1 MNLQQLRAVHEAARH
16 QFNLT
21 LVAEALHTTQ
31 PAISRQIRELEDELG
46 VEIFA
51 RSGKRLTGHTAAGR
65 EIAAIVERLLQEQT
79 NLRTAAADFK
89 SRDAGELVVATTHTQ
104 ARYALPR
111 VVAQFRRK
119 FPQVKLAFHQAEPQ
133 RIVDAVRNGD
143 ADIGIATESLAR
155 ATDLLSFPCYTW
167 NHVVVAPPDH
177 PLARVKR
184 PTLNDLA
191 QYPIVTYEVI
201 FTGRPHIDDA
211 FARAGVTPDI
221 VLTAL
226 DSDVIKTYV
235 REGLGIG
242 IIAAMAYDTRTD
254 SDLCSIDVS
263 HLFASNVTR
272 LAIRRG
278 VALRS
283 FCYDFI
289 ELFAPTL
296 TRATIMQALRA
307 GDDGAAGAARE
318 YSI

>member
-1 MNLQQLRAVHEAARH
+1 MNLQQLKAVHETARH

-21 LVAEALHTTQ
+21 LVAAALHTTQ

-46 VEIFA
+46 IEIFA

-65 EIAAIVERLLQEQT
+65 GIAPIVERLLQEQA
-79 NLRTAAADFK
+79 NLRTTAADFK
-89 SRDAGELVVATTHTQ
+89 QRDEGELVVATTHTQ

-111 VVAQFRRK
+111 VVAQVRTK
-119 FPQVKLAFHQAEPQ
+119 FPRVKLAFHQAEPQ
-133 RIVDAVRNGD
+133 RIVDTVRSGE
-143 ADIGIATESLAR
+143 ADLGIATESLAR

-167 NHVVVAPPDH
+167 SHVVVTPADH
-177 PLARVKR
+177 PLSRVPR
-184 PTLNDLA
+184 PTLEDVA
-191 QYPIVTYEVI
+191 SYPIVTYEVI
-201 FTGRPHIDDA
+201 FTGRPHIDEA
-211 FARAGVTPDI
+211 FARAGITPDI

-242 IIAAMAYDTRTD
+242 IIAAMAFDERMD
-254 SDLCSIDVS
+254 SDLRALDAS

-278 VALRS
+278 VELRS
-283 FCYDFI
+283 YCYDFI

-296 TRATIMQALRA
+296 TRATIERALSSTPEA
-307 GDDGAAGAARE
+307 GARE

>member
-1 MNLQQLRAVHEAARH
+1 MNLQQLRAVRETSQRR
-16 QFNLT
+16 FNLT
-21 LVAEALHTTQ
+21 LVAAALHTSQ
-31 PAISRQIRELEDELG
+31 PAISRQIRELEQELG
-46 VEIFA
+46 VELFT
-51 RSGKRLTGHTAAGR
+51 RQGKRLTGHTAAGR
-65 EIAAIVERLLQEQT
+65 EIFPIVERLLQEQA
-79 NLRTAAADFK
+79 NLRTAVADFK
-89 SRDAGELVVATTHTQ
+89 QRDAGELVVATTHTQ

-111 VVAQFRRK
+111 VVAQFRKK
-119 FPQVKLAFHQAEPQ
+119 FPQVKLAFHQADPQ

-177 PLARVKR
+177 PLARVSR
-184 PTLNDLA
+184 LTLRDIA
-191 QYPIVTYEVI
+191 RYPIVTYEVI
-201 FTGRPHIDDA
+201 FTGRPHIDEA
-211 FARAGVTPDI
+211 FARANVKPDI

-242 IIAAMAYDTRTD
+242 IIAGMAFDERTD
-254 SDLCSIDVS
+254 SDLRALDAS

-278 VALRS
+278 VELRS
-283 FCYDFI
+283 YVYDFI
-289 ELFAPTL
+289 ELFASTL
-296 TRATIMQALRA
+296 TRATIAQALRA
-307 GDDGAAGAARE
+307 DTAGASRE

>member
-1 MNLQQLRAVHEAARH
+1 MNLQQLRAVRETAH
-16 QFNLT
+16 QNFNLT
-21 LVAEALHTTQ
+21 LVAGVLHTTQ
-31 PAISRQIRELEDELG
+31 PAISRQIRELEQELG
-46 VEIFA
+46 VEIFT
-51 RSGKRLTGHTAAGR
+51 RRGKRLTGHTAAGR
-65 EIAAIVERLLQEQT
+65 EIAAIVERLLQEQA
-79 NLRTAAADFK
+79 NLRTAAADFR

-111 VVAQFRRK
+111 VVAQFRKK

-133 RIVDAVRNGD
+133 RIVDAVRSGE

-167 NHVVVAPPDH
+167 NHVVVVPAAH
-177 PLARVKR
+177 PLAVTGRL
-184 PTLNDLA
+184 TLEDLA
-191 QYPIVTYEVI
+191 RYPIVTYEVI
-201 FTGRPHIDDA
+201 FTGRPHIDEA
-211 FARAGVTPDI
+211 FARAGVQPDI

-242 IIAAMAYDTRTD
+242 IIAAMAFDERTD
-254 SDLCSIDVS
+254 SDLRALDAA

-278 VALRS
+278 VELRS
-283 FCYDFI
+283 YVYDFI

-296 TRATIMQALRA
+296 TRATITQALHA
-307 GDDGAAGAARE
+307 SASDLARE

>member
-1 MNLQQLRAVHEAARH
+1 MNLQQLRAMRETSH
-16 QFNLT
+16 QHFNLT

-31 PAISRQIRELEDELG
+31 PAISRQIRELEQELG
-46 VEIFA
+46 VELFT
-51 RSGKRLTGHTAAGR
+51 RRGKRLTGHTAAGA
-65 EIAAIVERLLQEQT
+65 EILPIVERLLQEQA
-79 NLRTAAADFK
+79 NLRTTAADFK
-89 SRDAGELVVATTHTQ
+89 SRDQGELVVATTHTQ

-133 RIVDAVRNGD
+133 RIVDAVRSGE

-167 NHVVVAPPDH
+167 NHVVVVPKGH
-177 PLARVKR
+177 PLSRAAR
-184 PTLNDLA
+184 PTLADVA
-191 QYPIVTYEVI
+191 SHPIVTYEVI
-201 FTGRPHIDDA
+201 FTGRPHIDEA
-211 FARAGVTPDI
+211 FARAGIEPDI

-242 IIAAMAYDTRTD
+242 IIAAMAFDARAD
-254 SDLCSIDVS
+254 SDLVAIDAA

-278 VALRS
+278 VELRS
-283 FCYDFI
+283 YVYDFI

-296 TRATIMQALRA
+296 TKGTVQRALAS
-307 GDDGAAGAARE
+307 GKESEARE

>member
-1 MNLQQLRAVHEAARH
+1 MNFQQLRAAHEAAR
-16 QFNLT
+16 QNFNLT
-21 LVAEALHTTQ
+21 VVAQVLYTTQ

-46 VEIFA
+46 VVLFT
-51 RSGKRLTGHTAAGR
+51 RRGKRLTGHTAAGR
-65 EIAAIVERLLQEQT
+65 DIAPVIERLLREQS

-89 SRDAGELVVATTHTQ
+89 QRDEGELVVATTHTQ
-104 ARYALPR
+104 ARYALPS

-119 FPQVKLAFHQAEPQ
+119 FPRVKLAFHQAEPQ
-133 RIVDAVRNGD
+133 RIVDAVRSGE

-167 NHVVVAPPDH
+167 NHVIVTPRDH
-177 PLARVKR
+177 PLARAAR
-184 PTLNDLA
+184 PTLADVA
-191 QYPIVTYEVI
+191 ASPIVTYEVI

-211 FARAGVTPDI
+211 FARAGITPDI

-242 IIAAMAYDTRTD
+242 IIAAMAFDERTD
-254 SDLCSIDVS
+254 GDLVKIDAA
-263 HLFASNVTR
+263 HLFASNITR

-278 VALRS
+278 VELRS
-283 FCYDFI
+283 YCYDFI
-289 ELFAPTL
+289 EQFAPTL
-296 TRATIMQALRA
+296 TRATIAQALRA
-307 GDDGAAGAARE
+307 GDPDGTRE

>member
-1 MNLQQLRAVHEAARH
+1 MNLQQLRAVREATHRG
-16 QFNLT
+16 FNLSV
-21 LVAEALHTTQ
+21 VATVLHTTQ
-31 PAISRQIRELEDELG
+31 PAISRQIRELEQELG
-46 VEIFA
+46 VEIFT
-51 RSGKRLTGHTAAGR
+51 RHGKRLTGHTAAGR
-65 EIAAIVERLLQEQT
+65 EIVPIVERLLQEQA

-119 FPQVKLAFHQAEPQ
+119 FPHVKLAFHQAEPQ
-133 RIVDAVRNGD
+133 RIVDAVRSGE

-167 NHVVVAPPDH
+167 NHVVVVPADH
-177 PLARVKR
+177 ALVNVRQPTLRELARF
-184 PTLNDLA
+184 
-191 QYPIVTYEVI
+191 PIVTYEVI
-201 FTGRPHIDDA
+201 FTGRPHIDEA
-211 FARAGVTPDI
+211 FARAQIQPDI

-242 IIAAMAYDTRTD
+242 IIAAMAFDQRTD
-254 SDLCSIDVS
+254 SDLVALDAA

-278 VALRS
+278 VELRS
-283 FCYDFI
+283 YVYDFI

-296 TRATIMQALRA
+296 TRGTIQRALQSVTDEA
-307 GDDGAAGAARE
+307 PRE

>member
-1 MNLQQLRAVHEAARH
+1 MNLQQLRAVRETSH
-16 QFNLT
+16 QSFNLT
-21 LVAEALHTTQ
+21 EVAEALHTTQ
-31 PAISRQIRELEDELG
+31 PAISRQIRELEQELG
-46 VEIFA
+46 VELFT
-51 RSGKRLTGHTAAGR
+51 RRGKRLTGHTAAGR
-65 EIAAIVERLLQEQT
+65 EIVPIVERLLQEQA
-79 NLRTAAADFK
+79 NLRTAAADFRQ
-89 SRDAGELVVATTHTQ
+89 RDAGELVVATTHTQ

-119 FPQVKLAFHQAEPQ
+119 FPQVKLAFHQSEPQ
-133 RIVDAVRNGD
+133 RIVDAVRSGE

-167 NHVVVAPPDH
+167 NHVVVTPPDH
-177 PLARVKR
+177 PLAAIKR
-184 PTLNDLA
+184 PTLEDIA
-191 QYPIVTYEVI
+191 RYPIVTYEVI
-201 FTGRPHIDDA
+201 FTGRPHIDEA
-211 FARAGVTPDI
+211 FARAGVQPDI

-242 IIAAMAYDTRTD
+242 IIAAMAFDQRTD
-254 SDLCSIDVS
+254 SDLRSIDAA

-278 VALRS
+278 VELRS
-283 FCYDFI
+283 YVYDFI

-296 TRATIMQALRA
+296 TRTTIAQALRVGTSRTA
-307 GDDGAAGAARE
+307 VSRE

>member
-1 MNLQQLRAVHEAARH
+1 MNLQQLRAVREASH
-16 QFNLT
+16 QGFNLSV
-21 LVAEALHTTQ
+21 VAEVLHTTQ

-46 VEIFA
+46 VELFT
-51 RSGKRLTGHTAAGR
+51 RRGKRLTGHTTAG
-65 EIAAIVERLLQEQT
+65 AQIVPIIERLLQEQA

-89 SRDAGELVVATTHTQ
+89 DRDAGELVVATTHTQ

-111 VVAQFRRK
+111 VVAQFRRR
-119 FPQVKLAFHQAEPQ
+119 FPHVKLAFHQSEPQ
-133 RIVDAVRNGD
+133 RIVEAVRSGE

-155 ATDLLSFPCYTW
+155 ATDLLSFPCYSW

-177 PLARVKR
+177 PLAGVRR
-184 PTLNDLA
+184 PTLAELA
-191 QYPIVTYEVI
+191 RYPIVTYEVI
-201 FTGRPHIDDA
+201 FTGRPHIDEA
-211 FARAGVTPDI
+211 FARAEIKPEI

-242 IIAAMAYDTRTD
+242 IIAAMAFDARTD
-254 SDLCSIDVS
+254 SDLIAIDAA

-278 VALRS
+278 VALRAYI
-283 FCYDFI
+283 YDFI

-296 TRATIMQALRA
+296 TRATIAQALRVE
-307 GDDGAAGAARE
+307 AAGIPAA

>member
-1 MNLQQLRAVHEAARH
+1 MNLQQLRAVRETSH
-16 QFNLT
+16 QRFNLT
-21 LVAEALHTTQ
+21 VVAAVLHTTQ
-31 PAISRQIRELEDELG
+31 PAISRQIRELEQELG
-46 VEIFA
+46 VELFA
-51 RSGKRLTGHTAAGR
+51 RRGKRLTGHTAAGR
-65 EIAAIVERLLQEQT
+65 EIVPIVERLLQEQA

-111 VVAQFRRK
+111 VVAQFRKK
-119 FPQVKLAFHQAEPQ
+119 FPQVKLAFHQSEPQ
-133 RIVDAVRNGD
+133 RIVDAVRSGE

-167 NHVVVAPPDH
+167 NHVVVVPAGH
-177 PLARVKR
+177 PLAATTR
-184 PTLNDLA
+184 PTLQDLA
-191 QYPIVTYEVI
+191 RYPIVTYEVI
-201 FTGRPHIDDA
+201 FTGRPHIDEA
-211 FARAGVTPDI
+211 FARAHVQPDI

-242 IIAAMAYDTRTD
+242 IIAAMAFDARTD
-254 SDLCSIDVS
+254 NDLVALDAA

-278 VALRS
+278 VELRS
-283 FCYDFI
+283 YCYDFI

-296 TRATIMQALRA
+296 TRATISQALRVGA
-307 GDDGAAGAARE
+307 GSADEGSRE

>member
-1 MNLQQLRAVHEAARH
+1 MNLQQLRAVSETARR

-21 LVAEALHTTQ
+21 QVAEALHTTQ

-46 VEIFA
+46 VELFV
-51 RSGKRLTGHTAAGR
+51 RSGKRLTGHTAAGV
-65 EIAAIVERLLQEQT
+65 EITAIAERLLQEQA
-79 NLRTAAADFK
+79 NLRRAAADFK
-89 SRDAGELVVATTHTQ
+89 QRDEGELVVATTHTQ

-111 VVAQFRRK
+111 VVAQFRRR
-119 FPQVKLAFHQAEPQ
+119 FPRVKLAFHQAEPQ
-133 RIVDAVRNGD
+133 RIVDAVRSGE

-167 NHVVVAPPDH
+167 SHVVVVPAGH
-177 PLARVKR
+177 ALAGDKR
-184 PTLNDLA
+184 PALEDLVR
-191 QYPIVTYEVI
+191 YPIVTYEVI

-211 FARAGVTPDI
+211 FARAGLAPDI

-242 IIAAMAYDTRTD
+242 IIAAMAYDPKAD
-254 SDLCSIDVS
+254 SDLVALDAA

-272 LAIRRG
+272 LAIRRD
-278 VALRS
+278 VRLRS
-283 FCYDFI
+283 YCFDFI

-296 TRATIMQALRA
+296 TRTTIERALTSGTPAGA
-307 GDDGAAGAARE
+307 GD

>member
-1 MNLQQLRAVHEAARH
+1 MNLQQLRAVRETSH
-16 QFNLT
+16 QAFNLT
-21 LVAEALHTTQ
+21 VVASVLHTTQ
-31 PAISRQIRELEDELG
+31 PAISRQIRELEQELG
-46 VEIFA
+46 VELFT
-51 RSGKRLTGHTAAGR
+51 RHGKRLTGHTAAGR
-65 EIAAIVERLLQEQT
+65 EIVPIVERLLQEQA

-111 VVAQFRRK
+111 VVAQFRKK
-119 FPQVKLAFHQAEPQ
+119 FPQVKLAFHQSEPQ
-133 RIVDAVRNGD
+133 RIVDAVRSGE

-167 NHVVVAPPDH
+167 NHVIVTPQDH
-177 PLARVKR
+177 PLASIVR
-184 PTLNDLA
+184 PTLPEVA
-191 QYPIVTYEVI
+191 SYPIVTYEVI
-201 FTGRPHIDDA
+201 FTGRPHIDEA
-211 FARAGVTPDI
+211 FARAHVQPDI

-242 IIAAMAYDTRTD
+242 IIAAMAFDARTD
-254 SDLCSIDVS
+254 NDLVAIDAS

-278 VALRS
+278 AALRS
-283 FCYDFI
+283 YCYDFI

-296 TRATIMQALRA
+296 TRATITQALRV
-307 GDDGAAGAARE
+307 DESSESRE

>member
-1 MNLQQLRAVHEAARH
+1 MNLQQLKAVRETSL
-16 QFNLT
+16 QGFNLT
-21 LVAEALHTTQ
+21 VVATALHTTQ
-31 PAISRQIRELEDELG
+31 PAISRQIRELEQELG
-46 VEIFA
+46 VEIFT
-51 RSGKRLTGHTAAGR
+51 RRGKRLTGHTTAGR
-65 EIAAIVERLLQEQT
+65 EIAPIVERLLQEQA
-79 NLRTAAADFK
+79 NLRTAAADFRQ
-89 SRDAGELVVATTHTQ
+89 RDAGELVVATTHTQ

-111 VVAQFRRK
+111 VVAQFRKK
-119 FPQVKLAFHQAEPQ
+119 FPRVKLAFHQSEPQ
-133 RIVDAVRNGD
+133 RIVDAVRSGD

-167 NHVVVAPPDH
+167 NHMVVVPAAH
-177 PLARVKR
+177 PLAATRR
-184 PTLNDLA
+184 PTLQDLA
-191 QYPIVTYEVI
+191 RYPIVTYEVI
-201 FTGRPHIDDA
+201 FTGRPHIDEA
-211 FARAGVTPDI
+211 FARANVQPDI

-242 IIAAMAYDTRTD
+242 IIAAMAFDARAEN
-254 SDLCSIDVS
+254 DLCAIDAA

-283 FCYDFI
+283 YVYDFI

-296 TRATIMQALRA
+296 TRATITQALHL
-307 GDDGAAGAARE
+307 DAAGPSRE

>member
-1 MNLQQLRAVHEAARH
+1 MNLQQLRAVREATH
-16 QFNLT
+16 QGFNLSV
-21 LVAEALHTTQ
+21 VAAALHTTQ
-31 PAISRQIRELEDELG
+31 PAVSRQIRELEQELG
-46 VEIFA
+46 VELFY
-51 RSGKRLTGHTAAGR
+51 RRGKRLTGLTAAGR
-65 EIAAIVERLLQEQT
+65 DIVPIVERLLQEQT
-79 NLRTAAADFK
+79 NLRTTAADFRN
-89 SRDAGELVVATTHTQ
+89 RDAGALVIATTHTQ

-119 FPQVKLAFHQAEPQ
+119 FPHVKLAFHQSEPQ
-133 RIVDAVRNGD
+133 RIVDAVRGGE
-143 ADIGIATESLAR
+143 ADVGIATESLAL

-177 PLARVKR
+177 AVAKIYRLTLADLAR
-184 PTLNDLA
+184 
-191 QYPIVTYEVI
+191 YPIVTYEVI
-201 FTGRPHIDDA
+201 FTGRPHIDEA
-211 FARAGVTPDI
+211 FARAEIKPDI

-242 IIAAMAYDTRTD
+242 IIAAMAFDARAD
-254 SDLCSIDVS
+254 GDLVAIDAA

-278 VALRS
+278 VELRS
-283 FCYDFI
+283 YVYDFI

-296 TRATIMQALRA
+296 THATIMQALHPQPA
-307 GDDGAAGAARE
+307 EAPNV

>member
-1 MNLQQLRAVHEAARH
+1 MNLQQLRAVRETSHRG
-16 QFNLT
+16 FNLT
-21 LVAEALHTTQ
+21 LVAQALHTTQ
-31 PAISRQIRELEDELG
+31 PAISRQIRELEQELG
-46 VEIFA
+46 VEIFT
-51 RSGKRLTGHTAAGR
+51 RRGKRLIGHTTAGR
-65 EIAAIVERLLQEQT
+65 EIAVIVERLLQEQT
-79 NLRTAAADFK
+79 NLRTAAADFR

-111 VVAQFRRK
+111 VVAQFRKK
-119 FPQVKLAFHQAEPQ
+119 FPHVKLAFHQAEPQ
-133 RIVDAVRNGD
+133 RIVDAVRSGE

-167 NHVVVAPPDH
+167 SHVVVVPADH
-177 PLARVKR
+177 PLAQATR
-184 PTLNDLA
+184 PTLQDLA
-191 QYPIVTYEVI
+191 RYPIVTYEVI
-201 FTGRPHIDDA
+201 FTGRPHIDEA
-211 FARAGVTPDI
+211 FARAGVKPDI

-226 DSDVIKTYV
+226 DSDIIKTYV

-242 IIAAMAYDTRTD
+242 IIAAMAFDERTD
-254 SDLCSIDVS
+254 SDLRAIDAA

-283 FCYDFI
+283 YCYDFI

-296 TRATIMQALRA
+296 TRATITQALQVDA
-307 GDDGAAGAARE
+307 TGASRE

>member
-1 MNLQQLRAVHEAARH
+1 MNLQQLRAVRETSH
-16 QFNLT
+16 QAFNLT
-21 LVAEALHTTQ
+21 AVAAVLHTTQ
-31 PAISRQIRELEDELG
+31 PAISRQIRELEQELG
-46 VEIFA
+46 VELFT
-51 RSGKRLTGHTAAGR
+51 RHGKRLTGHTAAGR
-65 EIAAIVERLLQEQT
+65 EIVPIVERLLQEQA
-79 NLRTAAADFK
+79 NLRTTAANFK

-111 VVAQFRRK
+111 VLAQFRRK
-119 FPQVKLAFHQAEPQ
+119 FPQVKLAFHQSEPQ
-133 RIVDAVRNGD
+133 RIVDAVRSGE

-177 PLARVKR
+177 PLANVAR
-184 PTLNDLA
+184 PTLQDLA
-191 QYPIVTYEVI
+191 RYPIVTYEVI
-201 FTGRPHIDDA
+201 FTGRPHIDEA
-211 FARAGVTPDI
+211 FARANVTPDI

-242 IIAAMAYDTRTD
+242 IIAAMAFDTRAD
-254 SDLCSIDVS
+254 NDLIAIDVS

-283 FCYDFI
+283 YIYDFI

-296 TRATIMQALRA
+296 TRTVIAQALRA
-307 GDDGAAGAARE
+307 NTGEAARE

>member
-1 MNLQQLRAVHEAARH
+1 MNLQQLRAVRETSH
-16 QFNLT
+16 QRFNLT
-21 LVAEALHTTQ
+21 VVAAVLHTTQ
-31 PAISRQIRELEDELG
+31 PAISRQIRELEQELG
-46 VEIFA
+46 VELFA
-51 RSGKRLTGHTAAGR
+51 RRGKRLTGHTAAGR
-65 EIAAIVERLLQEQT
+65 EIVPIVERLLQEQA

-111 VVAQFRRK
+111 VVAQFRKK
-119 FPQVKLAFHQAEPQ
+119 FPQVKLAFHQSEPQ
-133 RIVDAVRNGD
+133 RIVDAVRSGE

-167 NHVVVAPPDH
+167 NHVVVVPADH
-177 PLARVKR
+177 PLAAQQTR
-184 PTLNDLA
+184 PTLEDLA
-191 QYPIVTYEVI
+191 RYPIVTYEVI
-201 FTGRPHIDDA
+201 FTGRPHIDEA
-211 FARAGVTPDI
+211 FARAGVQPDI

-242 IIAAMAYDTRTD
+242 IIAAMAFDERTD
-254 SDLCSIDVS
+254 SDLRVLDAA
-263 HLFASNVTR
+263 HLFSSNVTR

-278 VALRS
+278 VELRS
-283 FCYDFI
+283 YVYDFI

-296 TRATIMQALRA
+296 TRTTITQALRSSTS
-307 GDDGAAGAARE
+307 DVARE

>member
-1 MNLQQLRAVHEAARH
+1 MNIQQLRAVRETAR
-16 QFNLT
+16 QAFNLT
-21 LVAEALHTTQ
+21 VVAQVLHTTQ
-31 PAISRQIRELEDELG
+31 PAISRQIRELEQELG
-46 VEIFA
+46 VEIFT
-51 RSGKRLTGHTAAGR
+51 RRGKRLTGVTAAGH
-65 EIAAIVERLLQEQT
+65 EIVPIVERLLQEQA
-79 NLRTAAADFK
+79 NLRTAAADFR

-111 VVAQFRRK
+111 VVAQFRKK

-133 RIVDAVRNGD
+133 RIVDAVRSGE

-177 PLARVKR
+177 PLASLKR
-184 PTLNDLA
+184 PSLEELA
-191 QYPIVTYEVI
+191 RYPIVTYEVI
-201 FTGRPHIDDA
+201 FTGRPHIDEA
-211 FARAGVTPDI
+211 FARAGIRPDI

-242 IIAAMAYDTRTD
+242 IIAAMAFDTR
-254 SDLCSIDVS
+254 SDNDLRAIDAS

-278 VALRS
+278 VELRS
-283 FCYDFI
+283 YCYDFI

-296 TRATIMQALRA
+296 TRATITQALRVGA
-307 GDDGAAGAARE
+307 DDATRE

>member
-1 MNLQQLRAVHEAARH
+1 MNLQQLRAVREATHRG
-16 QFNLT
+16 FNLSV
-21 LVAEALHTTQ
+21 VANVLHTTQ
-31 PAISRQIRELEDELG
+31 PAISRQIRELEQELG
-46 VEIFA
+46 VEIFT
-51 RSGKRLTGHTAAGR
+51 RHGKRLTGHTTAGR
-65 EIAAIVERLLQEQT
+65 ELLPIVERLLQEQA

-119 FPQVKLAFHQAEPQ
+119 FPHVKLAFHQAEPQ
-133 RIVDAVRNGD
+133 RIVDAVRSGE

-167 NHVVVAPPDH
+167 NHVIVVPADH
-177 PLARVKR
+177 ALAKVRR
-184 PTLNDLA
+184 PTLRELA
-191 QYPIVTYEVI
+191 RHPIVTYEVI
-201 FTGRPHIDDA
+201 FTGRPHIDEA
-211 FARAGVTPDI
+211 FARAEIQPDI

-242 IIAAMAYDTRTD
+242 IIAAMAFDQRTD
-254 SDLCSIDVS
+254 NDLVALDAA
-263 HLFASNVTR
+263 HLFSSNVTR
-272 LAIRRG
+272 LAMRRG
-278 VALRS
+278 VELRS
-283 FCYDFI
+283 YVYDFI

-296 TRATIMQALRA
+296 THATIAQALRA
-307 GDDGAAGAARE
+307 ETATARTA